1 VDYLSQPFRFK
12 VRKALRYT
20 LLYGPSRT
28 YVKVLGQRHM
38 RRKFDRW
45 PARGSVAPGQL
56 VGIIGCGNYAY
67 TTIAYYL
74 TKHAGRVIGACMDRN
89 LERAASLVLR
99 YRVPVYTTDVE
110 ELLAA
115 EPVRLVYV
123 ASNHASHAEYAIQA
137 LRRGKSVYIEKPH
150 VVSEEQLVRLL
161 QAMDACPGRVFLGF
175 NRPGSRFGRIIRAH
189 LDREPGPGMYNWF
202 VAGHAIEP
210 NHWYFKP
217 EEGGRVLGN
226 LCHWTDFILQL
237 VPTEAAYPIRITPTA
252 ARLRD
257 ADIAVT
263 YTFADD
269 TIAVI
274 SFSAKGHTFEGVRER
289 FSAHKGSCLVSMDD
303 YRRLTID
310 VLDVKRRWWNWYR
323 DHGHRDNIVRAYENV
338 VRDEPYDRVARR
350 RYVANTAWLFLKTR
364 EALESGKELAV
375 HPFDD
380 RP

>member
-1 VDYLSQPFRFK
+1 VDYLNQPFRFK

-20 LLYGPSRT
+20 WLYGPSLT

-45 PARGSVAPGQL
+45 PARGSIGPGQV
-56 VGIIGCGNYAY
+56 VGIIGCGNYAF

-74 TKHAGRVIGACMDRN
+74 TGRAGRVIGACMDKN
-89 LERAASLVLR
+89 LERAASLAQR
-99 YRVPVYTTDVE
+99 YRVPVYTTDPDEVLE
-110 ELLAA
+110 ADGI
-115 EPVRLVYV
+115 RLVYV

-137 LRRGKSVYIEKPH
+137 LRHGKHVYVEKPH
-150 VVSEEQLVRLL
+150 VVSEDQLVRLV
-161 QAMDACPGRVFLGF
+161 QAMDASPGRVFLGF
-175 NRPGSRFGRIIRAH
+175 NRPDSRFGRLIRAY
-189 LDREPGPGMYNWF
+189 LEREPGPGMYNWF

-210 NHWYFKP
+210 SHWYFRP

-226 LCHWTDFILQL
+226 LCHWTDFALRL
-237 VPTEAAYPIRITPTA
+237 VPTDTYPIRITPTV

-257 ADIAVT
+257 SDIAVT

-269 TIAVI
+269 SLAVI

-289 FSAHKGSCLVSMDD
+289 FSAQKGDCLIAMDD
-303 YRRLTID
+303 YRRMTID
-310 VLDVKRRWWNWYR
+310 VRDDKRRWWNWYR
-323 DHGHRDNIVRAYENV
+323 DHGHRDNILGAYRSV
-338 VRDEPYDRVARR
+338 VGNEPYDRAARR
-350 RYVANTAWLFLKTR
+350 RYVANTAWLFLKTK
-364 EALESGKELAV
+364 EALESGKEVTV